1 MKKVILLIFLTF
13 ICTGCYNYKEL
24 NELGIVS
31 AMGISKDG
39 DLYNLDIQLLN
50 VLDSEKSG
58 LNKSPITVISGQGE
72 TIFEA
77 ARSMNKKTSKVFFLA
92 DVDYV
97 FLDQSVLNDG
107 LDEIMDFLIRD
118 TRLSLNFLVVTST
131 ENKSLDILSSISHFD
146 TNSANNLYD
155 AVMNSEIRYGGINSL
170 HVRELINNY
179 YAKGKYT
186 IFPNVYIKDTS
197 KSSENDSLEDSKS
210 ESYVEVKNM
219 VFFKDKEAIELTD
232 EETKGVNFLRNKIK
246 NATLTIECDGG
257 YFTIETLESK
267 MKLKSKLNIDQLN
280 VKGNVGA
287 EIVYYGCKD
296 NLDNVGVLKSISKKA
311 EKEIESYITK
321 AFNKSKKYNYDFLG
335 LGNYIY
341 KNNYKYFDFE
351 NKDWNKDGLNKLN
364 LKYNIDVS
372 LYKQGN
378 LRGDLWQITN

>member
-1 MKKVILLIFLTF
+1 MKKIIVLILITF

-24 NELGIVS
+24 NDLGIVS

-39 DLYNLDIQLLN
+39 DLYNLDIQLVN
-50 VLDSEKSG
+50 ILDSEKSG
-58 LNKSPITVISGQGE
+58 LNKSPITVISGQGK

-107 LDEIMDFLIRD
+107 LDEIMDFLVRD

-155 AVMNSEIRYGGINSL
+155 AIMNSETRYGGINSL

-197 KSSENDSLEDSKS
+197 KSSENDILEDSKS

-219 VFFKDKEAIELTD
+219 VFFKDKEVIELTD

-267 MKLKSKLNIDQLN
+267 MKLKSKLNIDQIN

-296 NLDNVGVLKSISKKA
+296 NLDNTDVLKSISKKA
-311 EKEIESYITK
+311 EKEVESYITK

-378 LRGDLWQITN
+378 LRGDL

>member
-39 DLYNLDIQLLN
+39 DLYNLDIQLVN

-107 LDEIMDFLIRD
+107 LDEIMDFLVRD

-155 AVMNSEIRYGGINSL
+155 AIMNSETRYGGINSL

-186 IFPNVYIKDTS
+186 IFPNVYIKDTR

-280 VKGNVGA
+280 VNGNVGA

-296 NLDNVGVLKSISKKA
+296 NLDNAGVLKSISKKA

-378 LRGDLWQITN
+378 LRGDL

>member
-107 LDEIMDFLIRD
+107 LDEIMDFLVRD

-155 AVMNSEIRYGGINSL
+155 AIMNSETRYGGINSL

-186 IFPNVYIKDTS
+186 IFPNVYIKDTR

-280 VKGNVGA
+280 VKGSVGA

-378 LRGDLWQITN
+378 LRGDL

>member
-77 ARSMNKKTSKVFFLA
+77 ARSMNRKTSKVFFLA

-280 VKGNVGA
+280 VNGNVGA

-378 LRGDLWQITN
+378 LRGDL

>member
-77 ARSMNKKTSKVFFLA
+77 ARSMNRKTSKVFFLA

-155 AVMNSEIRYGGINSL
+155 AIMNSETRYGGINSL

-186 IFPNVYIKDTS
+186 IFPNVYIKDTR

-280 VKGNVGA
+280 VKGSVGA

-296 NLDNVGVLKSISKKA
+296 NLDNAGVLKSISKKA

-378 LRGDLWQITN
+378 LRGDL

>member
-72 TIFEA
+72 NIFEA

-296 NLDNVGVLKSISKKA
+296 NLDNADVLKSISKKA
-311 EKEIESYITK
+311 EKEVESYITK

-378 LRGDLWQITN
+378 LRGDL

>member
-77 ARSMNKKTSKVFFLA
+77 ARSMNRKTSKVFFLA

-155 AVMNSEIRYGGINSL
+155 AIMNSETRYGGINSL

-219 VFFKDKEAIELTD
+219 VFFKDKEVIELTD

-280 VKGNVGA
+280 VNGNVGA

-296 NLDNVGVLKSISKKA
+296 NLDNADVLKSISKKA
-311 EKEIESYITK
+311 EKEVESYITK

-378 LRGDLWQITN
+378 LRGDL

>member
-77 ARSMNKKTSKVFFLA
+77 ARSMNRKTSKVFFLA

-378 LRGDLWQITN
+378 LRGDL

>member
-1 MKKVILLIFLTF
+1 MKKIILLIFLTF

-39 DLYNLDIQLLN
+39 DLYNLDIQLVN

-155 AVMNSEIRYGGINSL
+155 AIMNSETRYGGINSL

-280 VKGNVGA
+280 VNGNVGA

-296 NLDNVGVLKSISKKA
+296 NLDNADVLKSISKKA
-311 EKEIESYITK
+311 EKEVESYITK

-378 LRGDLWQITN
+378 LRGDL

>member
-107 LDEIMDFLIRD
+107 LDEIIDFLIRD

-155 AVMNSEIRYGGINSL
+155 AIMNSETRYGGINSL

-186 IFPNVYIKDTS
+186 LFPNVYIKDTS

-280 VKGNVGA
+280 VKGSVGA

-296 NLDNVGVLKSISKKA
+296 NLDNAGVLKSISKKA

-364 LKYNIDVS
+364 LKYNIDLS

-378 LRGDLWQITN
+378 LRGDL

>member
-107 LDEIMDFLIRD
+107 LDEIMDFLVRD

-155 AVMNSEIRYGGINSL
+155 AIMNSETRYGGINSL

-186 IFPNVYIKDTS
+186 IFPNVYIKDTR

-280 VKGNVGA
+280 VKGSVGA

-296 NLDNVGVLKSISKKA
+296 NLDNAGVLKSISKKA

-351 NKDWNKDGLNKLN
+351 NKNWNKDGLNKLN

-378 LRGDLWQITN
+378 LRGDL

>member
-39 DLYNLDIQLLN
+39 DLYNLDIQLVN

-77 ARSMNKKTSKVFFLA
+77 ARSMNRKTSKVFFLA

-155 AVMNSEIRYGGINSL
+155 AIMNSETRYGGINSL

-296 NLDNVGVLKSISKKA
+296 NLDNADVLKSISKKA
-311 EKEIESYITK
+311 EKEVESYITK

-378 LRGDLWQITN
+378 LRGDL

>member
-39 DLYNLDIQLLN
+39 DLYNLDIQLVN

-155 AVMNSEIRYGGINSL
+155 AIMNSETRYGGINSL

-186 IFPNVYIKDTS
+186 IFPNVYIKDTR

-280 VKGNVGA
+280 VKGSVGA

-378 LRGDLWQITN
+378 LRGDL

>member
-13 ICTGCYNYKEL
+13 VCTGCYNYKEL

-39 DLYNLDIQLLN
+39 DLYNLDIQLVN

-280 VKGNVGA
+280 VKGSVGA

-378 LRGDLWQITN
+378 LRGDL

>member
-77 ARSMNKKTSKVFFLA
+77 ARSMNRKTSKVFFLA

-280 VKGNVGA
+280 VKGSVGA

-296 NLDNVGVLKSISKKA
+296 NLDNAGVLKSISKKA

-351 NKDWNKDGLNKLN
+351 NKNWNKDGLNKLN

-378 LRGDLWQITN
+378 LRGDL

>member
-77 ARSMNKKTSKVFFLA
+77 ARSMNRKTSKVFFLA

-155 AVMNSEIRYGGINSL
+155 AIMNSETRYGGINSL

-296 NLDNVGVLKSISKKA
+296 NLDNADVLKSISKKA
-311 EKEIESYITK
+311 EKEVESYITK

-341 KNNYKYFDFE
+341 KNNYNYFDFN
-351 NKDWNKDGLNKLN
+351 NKDWNKEGLNKLN
-364 LKYNIDVS
+364 LTYKIDVS

-378 LRGDLWQITN
+378 LRGDL

>member
-1 MKKVILLIFLTF
+1 MKKIILLIFLTF

-280 VKGNVGA
+280 VKGSVGA

-296 NLDNVGVLKSISKKA
+296 NLDNAGVLKSISKKA

-351 NKDWNKDGLNKLN
+351 NKNWNKDGLNKLN

-378 LRGDLWQITN
+378 LRGDL

>member
-1 MKKVILLIFLTF
+1 MKKIILLIFLTF

-186 IFPNVYIKDTS
+186 IFPNVYIKDTR

-280 VKGNVGA
+280 VNGNVGA

-296 NLDNVGVLKSISKKA
+296 NLDNAGVLKSISKKA

-378 LRGDLWQITN
+378 LRGDL

>member
-155 AVMNSEIRYGGINSL
+155 AIMNSETRYGGINSL

-186 IFPNVYIKDTS
+186 IFPNVYIKDTR

-296 NLDNVGVLKSISKKA
+296 NLDNADVLKSISKKA
-311 EKEIESYITK
+311 EKEVESYITK

-378 LRGDLWQITN
+378 LRGDI

>member
-58 LNKSPITVISGQGE
+58 FNKSPITVISGQGE

-155 AVMNSEIRYGGINSL
+155 AIMNSETRYGGINSL

-186 IFPNVYIKDTS
+186 LFPNVYIKDTS

-296 NLDNVGVLKSISKKA
+296 NLDNADVLKNINKKA
-311 EKEIESYITK
+311 EKEVESYITK

-378 LRGDLWQITN
+378 LRGDL

>member
-155 AVMNSEIRYGGINSL
+155 AIMNSETRYGGINSL

-186 IFPNVYIKDTS
+186 LFPNVYIKDTS

-232 EETKGVNFLRNKIK
+232 EETKGMNFLRNKIK

-280 VKGNVGA
+280 VKGSVGA

-378 LRGDLWQITN
+378 LRGDL

>member
-77 ARSMNKKTSKVFFLA
+77 ARSMNRKTSKVFFLA

-296 NLDNVGVLKSISKKA
+296 NLDNADVLKSISKKA
-311 EKEIESYITK
+311 EKEVEGYITK

-378 LRGDLWQITN
+378 LRGDL

>member
-1 MKKVILLIFLTF
+1 MRKVILLIFLTF

-77 ARSMNKKTSKVFFLA
+77 ARSMNRKTSKVFFLA

-155 AVMNSEIRYGGINSL
+155 AIMNSETRYGGINSL

-186 IFPNVYIKDTS
+186 IFPNVYIKDTR

-296 NLDNVGVLKSISKKA
+296 NLDNADVLKSISKKA
-311 EKEIESYITK
+311 EKEVESYITK

-378 LRGDLWQITN
+378 LRGDL

>member
-1 MKKVILLIFLTF
+1 MKKIILLIFLTF

-39 DLYNLDIQLLN
+39 GLYNLDIQLLN

-77 ARSMNKKTSKVFFLA
+77 ARSMNRKTSKVFFLA

-280 VKGNVGA
+280 VNGNVGA

-296 NLDNVGVLKSISKKA
+296 NLDNADVLKSISKKA
-311 EKEIESYITK
+311 EKEVESYITK

-378 LRGDLWQITN
+378 LRGDL

>member
-77 ARSMNKKTSKVFFLA
+77 ARSMNRKTSKVFFLA

-155 AVMNSEIRYGGINSL
+155 AIMNSETRYGGINSL

-186 IFPNVYIKDTS
+186 IFPNVYIKDTR

-280 VKGNVGA
+280 VKGSVGA

-296 NLDNVGVLKSISKKA
+296 NLDNAGVLKSISKKA

-351 NKDWNKDGLNKLN
+351 NKNWNKEGLNKLN

-378 LRGDLWQITN
+378 LRGDL

>member
-155 AVMNSEIRYGGINSL
+155 AIMNSETRYGGINSL

-267 MKLKSKLNIDQLN
+267 MKLKSKLNIDQIN

-296 NLDNVGVLKSISKKA
+296 NLDNADVLKSISKKA
-311 EKEIESYITK
+311 EKEVESYITK

-378 LRGDLWQITN
+378 LRGDL

>member
-13 ICTGCYNYKEL
+13 ICTGCYTYKEL

-39 DLYNLDIQLLN
+39 DLYNLDIQLVN

-155 AVMNSEIRYGGINSL
+155 AIMNSETRYGGINSL

-280 VKGNVGA
+280 VNGNVGA

-296 NLDNVGVLKSISKKA
+296 NLDNADVLKSISKKA
-311 EKEIESYITK
+311 EKEVESYITK

-378 LRGDLWQITN
+378 LRGDL

>member
-77 ARSMNKKTSKVFFLA
+77 ARSMNRKTSKVFFLA

-155 AVMNSEIRYGGINSL
+155 AIMNSETRYGGINSL

-186 IFPNVYIKDTS
+186 IFPNVYIKDTR

-280 VKGNVGA
+280 VKGSVGA

-296 NLDNVGVLKSISKKA
+296 NLDNAGVLKSISKKA

-351 NKDWNKDGLNKLN
+351 NKNWNKDGLNKLN

-378 LRGDLWQITN
+378 LRGDL

>member
-31 AMGISKDG
+31 AMGISKVG

-107 LDEIMDFLIRD
+107 LDEIMDFLVRD

-155 AVMNSEIRYGGINSL
+155 AIMNSETRYGGINSL

-186 IFPNVYIKDTS
+186 IFPNVYIKDTR

-280 VKGNVGA
+280 VNGNVGA

-296 NLDNVGVLKSISKKA
+296 NLDNAGVLKSISKKA

-378 LRGDLWQITN
+378 LRGDL

>member
-1 MKKVILLIFLTF
+1 MKKIILLIFLTF

-107 LDEIMDFLIRD
+107 LDEIIDFLIRD

-155 AVMNSEIRYGGINSL
+155 AIMNSETRYGGINSL

-186 IFPNVYIKDTS
+186 LFPNVYIKDTS

-296 NLDNVGVLKSISKKA
+296 NLDNADVLKSISKKA
-311 EKEIESYITK
+311 EKEVESYITK

-378 LRGDLWQITN
+378 LRGDL

>member
-77 ARSMNKKTSKVFFLA
+77 ARSMNRKTSKVFFLA

-107 LDEIMDFLIRD
+107 LDEIMDFLVRD

-280 VKGNVGA
+280 VNGNVGA

-296 NLDNVGVLKSISKKA
+296 NLDNADVLKSISKKA
-311 EKEIESYITK
+311 EKEVESYITK

-378 LRGDLWQITN
+378 LRGDL

>member
-77 ARSMNKKTSKVFFLA
+77 ARSMNRKTSKVFFLA

-155 AVMNSEIRYGGINSL
+155 AIMNSEIRYGGINSL

-296 NLDNVGVLKSISKKA
+296 NLDNADVLKSISKKA
-311 EKEIESYITK
+311 EKEVESYITK

-378 LRGDLWQITN
+378 LRGDL

>member
-107 LDEIMDFLIRD
+107 LDEIIDFLIRD

-155 AVMNSEIRYGGINSL
+155 AIMNSETRYGGINSL

-186 IFPNVYIKDTS
+186 LFPNVYIKDTS

-296 NLDNVGVLKSISKKA
+296 NLDNADVLKSISKKA
-311 EKEIESYITK
+311 EKEVESYITK

-378 LRGDLWQITN
+378 LRGDL

>member
-1 MKKVILLIFLTF
+1 MKKIILLIFLTF

-39 DLYNLDIQLLN
+39 DLYNLDIQILN

-77 ARSMNKKTSKVFFLA
+77 ARSMNRKTSKVFFLA

-155 AVMNSEIRYGGINSL
+155 AVMNSETRYGGINSL

-219 VFFKDKEAIELTD
+219 VFFKDKEVIELTD

-296 NLDNVGVLKSISKKA
+296 NLDNADVLKNISKKA
-311 EKEIESYITK
+311 EKEVESYITK

-378 LRGDLWQITN
+378 LRGDL

>member
-1 MKKVILLIFLTF
+1 MKKIILLIFLTF

-280 VKGNVGA
+280 VNGNVGA

-296 NLDNVGVLKSISKKA
+296 NLDNADVLKSISKKA
-311 EKEIESYITK
+311 EKEVESYITK

-378 LRGDLWQITN
+378 LRGDL

>member
-77 ARSMNKKTSKVFFLA
+77 ARSMNRKTSKVFFLA

-107 LDEIMDFLIRD
+107 LDEIIDFLIRD

-296 NLDNVGVLKSISKKA
+296 NLDNADVLKSISKKA
-311 EKEIESYITK
+311 EKEVESYITK

-378 LRGDLWQITN
+378 LRGDL

>member
-1 MKKVILLIFLTF
+1 MKKIILLIFLTF

-39 DLYNLDIQLLN
+39 DLYNLDIQLVN

-155 AVMNSEIRYGGINSL
+155 AIMNSETRYGGINSL

-186 IFPNVYIKDTS
+186 LFPNVYIKDTS

-296 NLDNVGVLKSISKKA
+296 NLDNADVLKSISKKA
-311 EKEIESYITK
+311 EKEVESYITK

-378 LRGDLWQITN
+378 LRGDL

>member
-1 MKKVILLIFLTF
+1 MKKVFLLIFLTF

-77 ARSMNKKTSKVFFLA
+77 ARSMNRKTSKVFFLA

-280 VKGNVGA
+280 VNGNVGA

-296 NLDNVGVLKSISKKA
+296 NLDNADVLKSISKKA
-311 EKEIESYITK
+311 EKEVESYITK

-378 LRGDLWQITN
+378 LRGDL

>member
-58 LNKSPITVISGQGE
+58 FNKSPITVISGQGE

-77 ARSMNKKTSKVFFLA
+77 ARSMNRKTSKVFFLA

-155 AVMNSEIRYGGINSL
+155 AIMNSETRYGGINSL

-186 IFPNVYIKDTS
+186 IFPNVYIKDTR

-280 VKGNVGA
+280 VKGSVGA

-296 NLDNVGVLKSISKKA
+296 NLDNAGVLKSISKKA

-378 LRGDLWQITN
+378 LRGDL